1 MLIKGDTMAAIG
13 RSKAKTY
20 SKENTTKKKA
30 STGVG
35 SRGPMTEKRK
45 REKKKYAEMNKSELA
60 RAKAKMTSNKAYS
73 APTFKSAFADARK
86 GGKNK
91 FTWQGKSYHTKT
103 KSELEGA
110 KEKERFA
117 RAGSAKTST
126 SKKGNVFTRFAT
138 KLRGGHETQK
148 GYEEARD
155 KRRKEKRIAAIEK
168 RKDSGKSYSAKN
180 LASLKGDT
188 GAKKTWI
195 TKKDKK
201 GPWIT
206 KKEKKGPWIT
216 KKPGR
221 GWRKDVQIPGM
232 KA

>member
-1 MLIKGDTMAAIG
+1 MSDGK
-13 RSKAKTY
+13 
-20 SKENTTKKKA
+20 
-30 STGVG
+30 
-35 SRGPMTEKRK
+35 
-45 REKKKYAEMNKSELA
+45 LA
-60 RAKAKMTSNKAYS
+60 RAKETMTPKGYTHK
-73 APTFKSAFADARK
+73 TFKSAFADARK
-86 GGKNK
+86 GGKDK

-117 RAGSAKTST
+117 RASGSKLSAP
-126 SKKGNVFTRFAT
+126 KKGNIFSKMAT
-138 KLRGGHETQK
+138 KMRGGHSTQK
-148 GYEEARD
+148 GYEEARA
-155 KRRKEKRIAAIEK
+155 KRSKEKRIAAIEK

-195 TKKDKK
+195 TKKEGK
-201 GPWIT
+201 
-206 KKEKKGPWIT
+206 
-216 KKPGR
+216 

>member
-1 MLIKGDTMAAIG
+1 MAEQTGKKAYEI
-13 RSKAKTY
+13 RKKKWKKKREERLKEQKAK
-20 SKENTTKKKA
+20 SKEYWEKRYGPKGTKKKY
-30 STGVG
+30 SSLSDG
-35 SRGPMTEKRK
+35 K
-45 REKKKYAEMNKSELA
+45 LA
-60 RAKAKMTSNKAYS
+60 RAKKAMTSDKAYS

-86 GGKNK
+86 GGKDK

-117 RAGSAKTST
+117 RAQGSKLSAP
-126 SKKGNVFTRFAT
+126 KKGNIFSKMAT
-138 KLRGGHETQK
+138 KMRGGHSTQASF
-148 GYEEARD
+148 EAARD

-168 RKDSGKSYSAKN
+168 RKDEGKSYSAKN

-206 KKEKKGPWIT
+206 KKEGK
-216 KKPGR
+216 